1 MSAAAP
7 TANAGA
13 APAKTGKKKLIIIV
27 GVLLLVLAIAG
38 GAAVMLMKNKAHAAD
53 AEGEEGAAPAEHKSV
68 KIDPKHAPSYL
79 PLDAFVVNLAD
90 KEADRYAQIGIT
102 LEIDDAHT
110 AETMKI
116 YMPAIRSAILMI
128 LSHKTSADLL
138 SAEGKESLAAEIM
151 RESVRPIGI
160 DIDPPEADDDSK
172 AGAKSKDSADDD
184 APKKK
189 SKKKKKAEEHNP
201 VQHVLFSNFIIQ

>member
-13 APAKTGKKKLIIIV
+13 APAKKGKKKLIIIV

-53 AEGEEGAAPAEHKSV
+53 ADGEEGAAPAEHKSV

-102 LEIDDAHT
+102 LEIDDAKT
-110 AETMKI
+110 AETMKL
-116 YMPAIRSAILMI
+116 YMPGIRSAILMI

-160 DIDPPEADDDSK
+160 DIDPPEADEDGK
-172 AGAKSKDSADDD
+172 AKSKDSADDE

>member
-13 APAKTGKKKLIIIV
+13 APAKKGKKKLIIIV
-27 GVLLLVLAIAG
+27 GMLLLVLAIAG
-38 GAAVMLMKNKAHAAD
+38 GAAVVLMKNKAHAD
-53 AEGEEGAAPAEHKSV
+53 AEGEDAAAPAEHKSV

-90 KEADRYAQIGIT
+90 KDADRYAQIGIT

-110 AETMKI
+110 AETMKV

-138 SAEGKESLAAEIM
+138 SAEGKEALAAEIM

-160 DIDPPEADDDSK
+160 DIDPPEADEAST
-172 AGAKSKDSADDD
+172 KSKDSAEDE

-189 SKKKKKAEEHNP
+189 SKKKKKGEEHNP